1 MAGEGPRPVAAV
13 LGLGANLGERAA
25 RMRDAL
31 ARLARHPAIR
41 LLAVSRLYETAP
53 WGVTDQPAFLNAA
66 AFVATTLSPRALLDA
81 ILAVEADL
89 GRPAA
94 REKWG

>member
-1 MAGEGPRPVAAV
+1 MAGEGPQPVAAV

-31 ARLARHPAIR
+31 ARLAAHPAIR

-53 WGVTDQPAFLNAA
+53 WGVTDQPAFS
-66 AFVATTLSPRALLDA
+66 VRPRTPSGTQKRGEL
-81 ILAVEADL
+81 
-89 GRPAA
+89 PPS
-94 REKWG
+94 